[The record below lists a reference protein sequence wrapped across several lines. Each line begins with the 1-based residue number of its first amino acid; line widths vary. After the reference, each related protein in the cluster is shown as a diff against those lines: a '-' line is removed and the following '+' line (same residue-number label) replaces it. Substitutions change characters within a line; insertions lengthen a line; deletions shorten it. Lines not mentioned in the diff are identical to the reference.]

1 MGIVLPLGVGDDCTL
16 GIGEGKLAECFVG
29 EAGAE
34 WQGEVGEVTDKAL
47 SSSSYKLFLQR
58 PCFEHIVVEF
68 GLSVAEYVYSSSWF
82 TQKVFIWIVEYL
94 ICGDKTTV

>member
-34 WQGEVGEVTDKAL
+34 WQGEVGEV
-47 SSSSYKLFLQR
+47 
-58 PCFEHIVVEF
+58 VVDQEGEE
-68 GLSVAEYVYSSSWF
+68 GLGRGR
-82 TQKVFIWIVEYL
+82 VEPPL
-94 ICGDKTTV
+94 IPLLPHPPAHQPGHHLP